1 MNIWTTD
8 KKRSLNRLFL
18 ITVML
23 FLVTAIGGAAI
34 SYGAENPVGPL
45 TESEKAAVSQINN
58 VFRRAVEQVSPAV
71 VSIQVSKNGADSLVP
86 QEFNFGLGS
95 GCIIDKRGYII
106 TNNHVVEDTDE
117 VEVILADGKRFK
129 AIEKMFDPATDLAI
143 IKIDPQGEELPQARF
158 GDSDKLKVG
167 DFVLAIG
174 NPFGLDQTVT
184 AGIVSYKGR
193 ETRILGQWGIEDFI
207 QTDADINKGNSG
219 GPLVNLYGEVVGVN
233 SNILTPTGISAGY
246 GFAVPSKMAQ
256 YVANQL
262 IENKEVKRGWLG
274 VRMIDL
280 GDIRNMRPELLKSIL
295 TQKQLDNLEKINDDA
310 QGVFVTEVVKDSP
323 ADQAGIK
330 DSDLIIEIDDQKME
344 TSRKLRDYIATL
356 APETVIQCKLL
367 RDTKLEQK
375 TVTLGDRGVARAEQ
389 EKETVAR
396 NNFPLP
402 ENWPFAPGQPQM
414 QKPKLGIGVEMLT
427 EESAQDFGYENDA
440 LGMVV
445 IRYVEPDSLA
455 DKFGLKVGD
464 LIISINDQKISSV
477 EQLKKFVAKAD
488 LENEGLTLKIRN
500 HQGTQEKTIV
510 SSGI

>member
-1 MNIWTTD
+1 MWTTD
-8 KKRSLNRLFL
+8 KKRSVNRLFL
-18 ITVML
+18 LTVKL
-23 FLVTAIGGAAI
+23 FLVAVICGAAI
-34 SYGAENPVGPL
+34 SSGAENPAGPL
-45 TESEKAAVSQINN
+45 SESEKAAVSQINN

-71 VSIQVSKNGADSLVP
+71 VSIQVSKNGSDNIIP
-86 QEFNFGLGS
+86 QEFNIGLGS

-106 TNNHVVEDTDE
+106 TNNHVVEDTDK

-158 GDSDKLKVG
+158 GDSDQLKVG

-219 GPLVNLYGEVVGVN
+219 GPLVNLYGEVVGIN

-246 GFAVPSKMAQ
+246 GFAVPSKMARR
-256 YVANQL
+256 VANQL

-280 GDIRNMRPELLKSIL
+280 DGIENMRPELLESIL
-295 TQKQLDNLEKINDDA
+295 TKKQLDVLIKIEDGT

-323 ADQAGIK
+323 ADKAGIK
-330 DSDLIIEIDDQKME
+330 DSDLITEIDKQKME

-356 APETVIQCKLL
+356 APETVIRCKLI
-367 RDTKLEQK
+367 RDNQLENV

-389 EKETVAR
+389 EKKTVTR
-396 NNFPLP
+396 NNIPLP
-402 ENWPFAPGQPQM
+402 KNWPFAPEQPQT
-414 QKPKLGIGVEMLT
+414 QKPKLGIGVELLT
-427 EESAQDFGYENDA
+427 EESAREYGYENDD

-455 DKFGLKVGD
+455 DKFRLKIGD
-464 LIISINDQKISSV
+464 LIVSIEGKEISSV
-477 EQLKKFVAKAD
+477 EQLKELVSKAD
-488 LENEGLTLKIRN
+488 LENEGLTIKIRN
-500 HQGTQEKTIV
+500 RQGIQEKTIV